1 MDGSGLAR
9 SGLHRKLIY
18 GLPYDG
24 VRFPSESAAR
34 FISISL
40 SSRWVISSSS
50 CMICESVVM
59 PVGYRS
65 LGPHGWAYLPTAKP
79 CPECA
84 PVKL

>member
-1 MDGSGLAR
+1 MSAEPDICPRCLN
-9 SGLHRKLIY
+9 Y
-18 GLPYDG
+18 GEI
-24 VRFPSESAAR
+24 SE
-34 FISISL
+34 
-40 SSRWVISSSS
+40 
-50 CMICESVVM
+50 VM